1 MLLRGDDDAKLVGVH
16 YGILSRDEG
25 WVRFAGILQNHVSIG
40 EICTI
45 GDFMVIMLA
54 LEYPELD
61 NIVHGKHSKSFCIG
75 KETFYLILFCVV
87 LTPRLVH
94 LTRS

>member
-16 YGILSRDEG
+16 YGILNCDEG
-25 WVRFAGILQNHVSIG
+25 WVRFVGILQNHVSIG

-61 NIVHGKHSKSFCIG
+61 DILNGKHPKPFRME
-75 KETFYLILFCVV
+75 KWF
-87 LTPRLVH
+87 TPRLVH